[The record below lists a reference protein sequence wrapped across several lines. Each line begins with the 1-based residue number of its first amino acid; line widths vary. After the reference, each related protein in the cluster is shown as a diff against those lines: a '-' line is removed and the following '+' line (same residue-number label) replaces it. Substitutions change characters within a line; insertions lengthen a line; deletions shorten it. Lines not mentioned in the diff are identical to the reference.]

1 MKLRQVIT
9 QTVHAPVRKTFKLIR
24 KSLEKKIRGN
34 KYQYLIPKSI
44 LTNQEALFALTVFIW
59 RQLKF
64 KQMTYVLI

>member
-9 QTVHAPVRKTFKLIR
+9 QTVHAPVRKKFKLIR

-44 LTNQEALFALTVFIW
+44 LTN
-59 RQLKF
+59 
-64 KQMTYVLI
+64 